1 MPPLVSI
8 LIPVYNTRQWVGAAI
23 DSALAQ
29 TWPDTEVVVLD
40 DGSTDGSLDVV
51 QAYAGRVRIHTQS
64 NGGQNVSRNRL
75 TEFSRGDWL
84 IYLDADDELSADA
97 VRLKIEAA
105 GAADAVYGSMDV
117 CSSDLRRTRAA
128 CAFTRN
134 PTAARTC
141 RGTGSPN
148 SAAAT
153 G

>member
-8 LIPVYNTRQWVGAAI
+8 LIPVYNARQWVGAAI

-29 TWPDTEVVVLD
+29 TWPDTEVIVLD

-84 IYLDADDELSADA
+84 VYLDADDELSADA
-97 VRLKIEAA
+97 VRLKLEAA
-105 GAADAVYGSMDV
+105 GDADAVYGSMDV
-117 CSSDLRRTRAA
+117 
-128 CAFTRN
+128 
-134 PTAARTC
+134 
-141 RGTGSPN
+141 
-148 SAAAT
+148 
-153 G
+153 